1 MKSRSRAAVRSFI
14 VRQQAP
20 KGVSEGLMCLF
31 SWGSCP
37 RCRCPGVGHQGG
49 GGGAA
54 PGGAAARRCLR
65 SAAAFLP
72 FSSFK
77 AAPAALA
84 PGSLICRATPLLPP
98 LPQPRRGG
106 GGTGTPGGTSPI
118 PAPNIPEGTRAMG
131 RLLLPLPSWHLLHQ
145 RRAAGEGNRVRMN
158 GAVC

>member
-106 GGTGTPGGTSPI
+106 GG
-118 PAPNIPEGTRAMG
+118 PAPRGEHPPSPPRTSRRERGRWGGCFCPCPAGTFSIRGGLLG
-131 RLLLPLPSWHLLHQ
+131 R
-145 RRAAGEGNRVRMN
+145 VI
-158 GAVC
+158 VFV